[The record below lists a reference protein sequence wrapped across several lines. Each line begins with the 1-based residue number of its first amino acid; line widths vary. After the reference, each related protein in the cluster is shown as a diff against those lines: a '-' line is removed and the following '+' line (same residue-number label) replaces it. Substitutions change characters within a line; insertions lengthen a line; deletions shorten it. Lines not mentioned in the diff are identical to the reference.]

1 MLLNREDKLKTDEIG
16 ALIMSPTRELAIQI
30 NSVLSL
36 FLEDIDLTSLLI
48 VGGKSK
54 VDTFKKFSETGGHVL
69 ISTPGKLAQLLSRGS
84 KTAPTFQK
92 ALKSLEI
99 LILDEADRFFQQTN
113 FREDLQHILSCLPK
127 QRRTSL
133 FSATQTTEI
142 EAFVRAGLRNPV
154 QVVVREKQKFENTVK
169 RTPDSLSNFYI
180 MCDADEKLKRLV
192 TLLRAHRE
200 EKFII
205 FFNTCACVDYF
216 TKLFAILLKNTPV
229 VSIHGQKAK
238 RSEIFSKFQNME
250 KGILTCTDVMA
261 RGIDIPTVDWVV
273 QFDPPTNVEAYVH
286 RCGRTARMGNIGKA
300 LLFLLP
306 SENAYID
313 FVKMNQ
319 KVDIDEFVCGD
330 DVTDDSYSMAHKI
343 RKIASRDREIYE
355 KGLRAFVSFI
365 QSYIKHQCSIVLQ
378 MKELDIGKL
387 AYGFGL
393 LHLPKM
399 PELKNVDV
407 SNFVAMDIDTNSIRY
422 MDKTREKARIERKE
436 KEAAAEVVE
445 DKKSQSWHK
454 QQQHQHQKSESWSK
468 QKEKKH
474 KKVERKEKQNLK
486 RKHQGGGGDEGAG
499 HDDDIDELMMEG
511 RLLKKLKKG
520 KITEEE
526 FEERVGESNNL
537 LDLNADDVNDSS

>member
-1 MLLNREDKLKTDEIG
+1 MNREDKLKSDQIG

-30 NSVLSL
+30 NTVLAS
-36 FLEDIDLTSLLI
+36 FIEHIPLTSLLI

-54 VDTFKKFSETGGHVL
+54 VDTFKKFTEDGGHIL
-69 ISTPGKLAQLLSRGS
+69 ISTPGKLSMLLGRGS
-84 KTAPTFQK
+84 KTAPVFQK
-92 ALKSLEI
+92 ALKSLEV

-113 FREDLQHILSCLPK
+113 FREALQQILSFLPK

-154 QVVVREKQKFENTVK
+154 QVVVREKRKLEDTAATVK

-180 MCDADEKLKRLV
+180 MCEADEKLKRLV

-238 RSEIFSKFQNME
+238 RSEIFTKFQSME

-261 RGIDIPTVDWVV
+261 RGIDIPTVDWVI
-273 QFDPPTNVEAYVH
+273 QYDPPTNVEAYVH

-313 FVKMNQ
+313 FVKINQ
-319 KVDIDEFVCGD
+319 KVHIDQFLDGD
-330 DVTDDSYSMAHKI
+330 DVSDDPYSMPNKI

-387 AYGFGL
+387 ANGFGL
-393 LHLPKM
+393 LHLPRM
-399 PELKNVDV
+399 PELRDANVDG
-407 SNFVAMDIDTNSIRY
+407 FVAMDIDTNTIRY
-422 MDKTREKARIERKE
+422 TDKAREKARMERKE
-436 KEAAAEVVE
+436 REALLEGNDGDEGRKTAVMV
-445 DKKSQSWHK
+445 K
-454 QQQHQHQKSESWSK
+454 QQLKSSDSWSK
-468 QKEKKH
+468 QKEKKQ
-474 KKVERKEKQNLK
+474 KKVDRKEKKQNNLK
-486 RKHQGGGGDEGAG
+486 RKQQQGADEGVNG
-499 HDDDIDELMMEG
+499 DDIDELMAEG

-520 KITEEE
+520 KITKEE
-526 FEERVGESNNL
+526 FEKRVG
-537 LDLNADDVNDSS
+537 DTTDDFCEEDDSVV

>member
-1 MLLNREDKLKTDEIG
+1 MKNDQIG

-30 NSVLSL
+30 NTVLNS
-36 FLEDIDLTSLLI
+36 FLEHIPLTSLLI

-54 VDTFKKFSETGGHVL
+54 VDTFKKFSEDGGHIL
-69 ISTPGKLAQLLSRGS
+69 ISTPGKLAMLLGRGS
-84 KTAPTFQK
+84 KTAPVFQK
-92 ALKSLEI
+92 ALKSLEV

-113 FREDLQHILSCLPK
+113 FREALQQILSFLPK

-154 QVVVREKQKFENTVK
+154 QVVVREKPKLEDIAGATVK

-192 TLLRAHRE
+192 TLLRAHKE
-200 EKFII
+200 QKFII

-238 RSEIFSKFQNME
+238 RGEIFTKFQDME

-261 RGIDIPTVDWVV
+261 RGIDIPTVDWVI
-273 QFDPPTNVEAYVH
+273 QYDPPTNVEAYVH

-313 FVKMNQ
+313 FVKINQ
-319 KVDIDEFVCGD
+319 KVHIDQFVDGD
-330 DVTDDSYSMAHKI
+330 DITEDPYSMANKI

-387 AYGFGL
+387 ANGFGL
-393 LHLPKM
+393 LHMPRM
-399 PELKNVDV
+399 PELRDADVTGFVD
-407 SNFVAMDIDTNSIRY
+407 MEIDTNKIKY
-422 MDKTREKARIERKE
+422 TDKAREKARIERKE
-436 KEAAAEVVE
+436 REALLEGNSVE
-445 DKKSQSWHK
+445 RVAKH
-454 QQQHQHQKSESWSK
+454 QQLKASDSWSK
-468 QKEKKH
+468 QKEKKQ
-474 KKVERKEKQNLK
+474 KKVDRKEKKQHNLK
-486 RKHQGGGGDEGAG
+486 RKQQQGVDDGDC
-499 HDDDIDELMMEG
+499 DDINDLMAEG

-520 KITEEE
+520 KITKEE
-526 FEERVGESNNL
+526 FEQRVGETL
-537 LDLNADDVNDSS
+537 VMDDDSVE